1 MADFMHDQAA
11 GLRAM
16 FRRYPTQRVAFA
28 GAMTGV
34 GCTSLAV
41 ATAVEAARSG
51 LRVTLIDEH
60 QGGGSA
66 TARLGLTS
74 RIDLLQAVNRDVP
87 LASVRIASQHGV
99 AVVPA
104 ARLAAGSRQLNRL
117 QSEAL
122 DEALLELARDTEL
135 LLIDG
140 MTEDGQLSALARRA
154 DRLAV
159 VTAASG
165 VSITAAYALIKRH
178 LAGSAPLSAGRSA
191 APVHVGV
198 TRARS
203 VADARQAFAS
213 LNGVVSEHL
222 GSALHWLGCLPAG
235 HQRPVFVVAGDDA
248 LKIGRDLAEKLFVTR
263 EADRNGTVSAPDDM
277 PLAERPDRG
286 GHPDGF
292 TARIA

>member
-28 GAMTGV
+28 GSTAGA
-34 GCTSLAV
+34 GSTSLAV
-41 ATAVEAARSG
+41 ATALEAARSG

-60 QGGGSA
+60 QGAGSA

-74 RIDLLQAVNRDVP
+74 RIDLLQAINRDVP

-104 ARLAAGSRQLNRL
+104 ARLAAASRQLNRL

-122 DEALLELARDTEL
+122 DEALTEIARDTEL
-135 LLIDG
+135 LVIDCAS
-140 MTEDGQLSALARRA
+140 EDSQLSALARRA

-165 VSITAAYALIKRH
+165 VSITAGYALIKRH
-178 LAGSAPLSAGRSA
+178 LAGSAPLASGATC
-191 APVHVGV
+191 PVHVAV

-222 GSALHWLGCLPAG
+222 GSALHWLGCLQVG
-235 HQRPVFVVAGDDA
+235 YQRPVFSVAGDDA

-263 EADRNGTVSAPDDM
+263 ESLNGGILPALNDPLAAQPGDRNGHGDGLSAHV
-277 PLAERPDRG
+277 A
-286 GHPDGF
+286 
-292 TARIA
+292 

>member
-1 MADFMHDQAA
+1 MVDLKNDQAS

-16 FRRYPTQRVAFA
+16 FRRFPTQRVSFA
-28 GAMTGV
+28 GAMEGV
-34 GCTSLAV
+34 GNTSIALGA
-41 ATAVEAARSG
+41 ALEAARSG
-51 LRVTLIDEH
+51 LRVTVIDEH
-60 QGGGSA
+60 QGAGSV

-74 RIDLLQAVNRDVP
+74 RLDLLQAINRDAP
-87 LASVRIASQHGV
+87 LASVRLASQQGIS
-99 AVVPA
+99 VVPA
-104 ARLAAGSRQLNRL
+104 ARLATASKQLNRL
-117 QSEAL
+117 QMEAL
-122 DEALLELARDTEL
+122 DEALVELTRDTEL
-135 LLIDG
+135 LIVDCAPD
-140 MTEDGQLSALARRA
+140 DGQLSLLARRS

-178 LAGSAPLSAGRSA
+178 VTGNAPLSASGA
-191 APVHVGV
+191 AKPVHVGV

-235 HQRPVFVVAGDDA
+235 YQRPTFATTGDDA

-263 EADRNGTVSAPDDM
+263 EAEKPGMLMPLHDTQSGDPAGRTGGVSARV
-277 PLAERPDRG
+277 A
-286 GHPDGF
+286 
-292 TARIA
+292 

>member
-28 GAMTGV
+28 GAMDGV
-34 GCTSLAV
+34 GSTSIAL
-41 ATAVEAARSG
+41 ATAIEAARSG

-60 QGGGSA
+60 QGAGSA

-74 RIDLLQAVNRDVP
+74 RIDLLQAINRDVA

-104 ARLAAGSRQLNRL
+104 ARLAAASKQLNRL
-117 QSEAL
+117 QTEAL
-122 DEALLELARDTEL
+122 DEALVELTRDTEL
-135 LLIDG
+135 LVIDC
-140 MTEDGQLSALARRA
+140 TLDDGQLSALARRA

-159 VTAASG
+159 ITAASG

-178 LAGSAPLSAGRSA
+178 LAGNAPVTGGA
-191 APVHVGV
+191 ARPVHVGV
-198 TRARS
+198 SRARS

-222 GSALHWLGCLPAG
+222 GSALHWLGCLPSG
-235 HQRPVFVVAGDDA
+235 YQRPVFATAGDDA

-263 EADRNGTVSAPDDM
+263 EAEKAGMLSALDDALAGDRS
-277 PLAERPDRG
+277 DRG
-286 GHPDGF
+286 GRADGF
-292 TARIA
+292 PAQVA

>member
-28 GAMTGV
+28 GAMDGV
-34 GCTSLAV
+34 GSTSIAL
-41 ATAVEAARSG
+41 ATAIEAARSG

-60 QGGGSA
+60 QGAGSA

-74 RIDLLQAVNRDVP
+74 RIDLLQAINRDVA

-104 ARLAAGSRQLNRL
+104 ARLAAASKQLNRL
-117 QSEAL
+117 QTEAL
-122 DEALLELARDTEL
+122 DEALVELTRDTEL
-135 LLIDG
+135 LVIDCALD
-140 MTEDGQLSALARRA
+140 DGQLSALARRA

-159 VTAASG
+159 ITAASG

-178 LAGSAPLSAGRSA
+178 LAGSAAR
-191 APVHVGV
+191 PVHVGV
-198 TRARS
+198 SRARS

-222 GSALHWLGCLPAG
+222 GSALHWLGCLPSG
-235 HQRPVFVVAGDDA
+235 YQRPVFATAGDDA

-263 EADRNGTVSAPDDM
+263 EAEKAGMLSALDDALAGDRS
-277 PLAERPDRG
+277 DRG
-286 GHPDGF
+286 GRADGF
-292 TARIA
+292 PAQVA